1 MGQNDKYS
9 CAYKLLRIKFY
20 YLSGFKIQTSLGLE
34 QLECN
39 SCLMRVGRGD
49 FSFPQKEPYF
59 EKQSGWFG
67 QVENKYRKS
76 APSWNRMCIAAW
88 GRD

>member
-1 MGQNDKYS
+1 
-9 CAYKLLRIKFY
+9 
-20 YLSGFKIQTSLGLE
+20 
-34 QLECN
+34 
-39 SCLMRVGRGD
+39 VGRGD